1 MTSLGMGEVILI
13 GVVALGIGMLVALLR
28 LFLGPTSP
36 DRVVAFDAMN
46 TLVVGIMIGL
56 SAFYE
61 EVVLIDIAIVYALL
75 SWVATLFIAKYIENT
90 KEKEG

>member
-1 MTSLGMGEVILI
+1 MTSLGMAEVILI
-13 GVVALGIGMLVALLR
+13 GTFALGIGMVVSLLR

-61 EVVLIDIAIVYALL
+61 QVVLIDIAIVYALL
-75 SWVATLFIAKYIENT
+75 SWVSTLAIAKYIGNT